1 MRKHIPFLII
11 VTLLL
16 SATAGAAEE
25 TDVSITASLSS
36 IQLYPGG
43 HESFDVTV
51 MASGTHETTTPPT
64 TSKPTNNPT
73 TTPSPPDDPN
83 NPVPPGPP
91 ASINNTFFGSNNSS
105 ILISYSFFVRD
116 TSLYLSAEAPQGL
129 TVSFGQT
136 KINTEFGKEWD
147 IDVRI
152 DADKTAPPGD
162 YDVPITVSTAGG
174 REATAT
180 VTVTVMS
187 YIDVVFEELTFFPE
201 TPEDGQE
208 VTFEATIRN
217 DGDRPSGT
225 LTVVLYEEATNVRLV
240 AQCVELE
247 AYGTVTVPMT
257 TIASDTMGNVKAF
270 ISSPSHEQV
279 ITNNYAYACV
289 NVCLPENPPR
299 SAQDLYDEALNLYED
314 ELWDAAAAGFSNAA
328 SAFEAEGDM
337 PRANQATAY
346 MERAQKYS
354 LAQQLYDEAKKAE
367 TQGNYELAEEKYK
380 AAEELYTELE
390 DRPKINACFS
400 KILGLG
406 ASDGDGGND
415 YPWYV
420 FIVPLAALIMALGI
434 VARGQSESR
443 AVRDAEWDMLY
454 RDLRDKYESGAISK
468 DTYEELLQRWD
479 SRRGN
484 RDR

>member
-1 MRKHIPFLII
+1 M
-11 VTLLL
+11 
-16 SATAGAAEE
+16 
-25 TDVSITASLSS
+25 
-36 IQLYPGG
+36 
-43 HESFDVTV
+43 
-51 MASGTHETTTPPT
+51 
-64 TSKPTNNPT
+64 
-73 TTPSPPDDPN
+73 
-83 NPVPPGPP
+83 
-91 ASINNTFFGSNNSS
+91 
-105 ILISYSFFVRD
+105 RD

-129 TVSFGQT
+129 AVSFGQT

-152 DADKTAPPGD
+152 DADETAPPGD
-162 YDVPITVSTAGG
+162 YDIPITVSTAGG
-174 REATAT
+174 REATTT
-180 VTVTVMS
+180 VTVTVIS
-187 YIDVVFEELTFFPE
+187 YIDVVFEEITFFPE
-201 TPEDGQE
+201 TPKDGQE

-217 DGDRPSGT
+217 DGDRPSGP
-225 LTVVLYEEATNVRLV
+225 LTVVLYEEATNVRLA

-247 AYGTVTVPMT
+247 AYDTVTVPMT

-270 ISSPSHEQV
+270 VSSPSHEQA

-314 ELWDAAAAGFSNAA
+314 ELWDAAAARFSNAA
-328 SAFEAEGDM
+328 DAFEAEGDLS
-337 PRANQATAY
+337 RASQATAY

-354 LAQQLYDEAKKAE
+354 LAQQLYDEAKEAE
-367 TQGNYELAEEKYK
+367 AQGNYELAEEKYK

-390 DRPKINACFS
+390 DRPKIKACFS

-406 ASDGDGGND
+406 ASDGDDGND

-420 FIVPLAALIMALGI
+420 FIVPLAALIVALGI
-434 VARGQSESR
+434 MARGQSESR
-443 AVRDAEWDMLY
+443 EVRDAEWDMLY
-454 RDLRDKYESGAISK
+454 RDLRDKYESGAISQ

-484 RDR
+484 MDR

>member
-1 MRKHIPFLII
+1 
-11 VTLLL
+11 
-16 SATAGAAEE
+16 
-25 TDVSITASLSS
+25 
-36 IQLYPGG
+36 
-43 HESFDVTV
+43 
-51 MASGTHETTTPPT
+51 ASGTHETTTPPT

-73 TTPSPPDDPN
+73 TPPSTTDPTSPLPPPPPN
-83 NPVPPGPP
+83 ILEESFRGCSSNANPSKP
-91 ASINNTFFGSNNSS
+91 
-105 ILISYSFFVRD
+105 SYSFLVRD
-116 TSLYLSAEAPQGL
+116 TSLYLSAEAPEGM

-147 IDVRI
+147 IGVRI
-152 DADKTAPPGD
+152 DADETAPPGD

-225 LTVVLYEEATNVRLV
+225 LTVVLYEEATNVRLA

-247 AYGTVTVPMT
+247 AYGTVTIPLT
-257 TIASDTMGNVKAF
+257 TTASDTMGNVKAF
-270 ISSPSHEQV
+270 VSSPSHEQV

-299 SAQDLYDEALNLYED
+299 SAQDIYDEALNLYED
-314 ELWDAAAAGFSNAA
+314 ELWDAAAAGFSNSAD
-328 SAFEAEGDM
+328 AFEAEGD
-337 PRANQATAY
+337 PSRASQATAY
-346 MERAQKYS
+346 MERAQTYS
-354 LAQQLYDEAKKAE
+354 LAQQLYDEAKEAE
-367 TQGNYELAEEKYK
+367 AQGNYELAEEKYK

-454 RDLRDKYESGAISK
+454 RDLRDKYESGAIGQ